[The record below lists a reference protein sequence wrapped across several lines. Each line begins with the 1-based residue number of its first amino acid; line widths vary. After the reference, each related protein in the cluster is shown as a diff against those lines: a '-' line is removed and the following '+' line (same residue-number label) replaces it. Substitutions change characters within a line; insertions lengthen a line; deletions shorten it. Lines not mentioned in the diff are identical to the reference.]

1 MDLQQIRGVEGAA
14 LIQIGEQQQ
23 DIHRQAGQQPQEQ
36 GSGVR
41 RASAKLE
48 KDRHLRRLPVRKEV
62 LLIPVQP
69 AQQVHRPAGE
79 LGDAAAAPLPL
90 LQHQIDESSG
100 HQALELHIGRIPDVG
115 GETRRQL
122 LCGGVV
128 APLHRGDLLRPGGR
142 GVSVDHADPA
152 AAALEGSLSCIR
164 WDCWARV
171 VLGLLVSVGA
181 GFWAGRRAL
190 RALSRLSWS
199 DRLFRRA
206 QIPGAA
212 LTAFLHGA
220 QDGQKFLGIL
230 LLGIALSQGRQDE
243 QTFLIPFWLMALC
256 AGSMALGT
264 GMGGRRIID
273 TVGREMVRLGP
284 REGLASDLGGGG
296 CLLLST
302 LLGLPV
308 STTHTRTAA
317 LLGAG
322 STSGRRIDWSV
333 ARSIALTWVLTF
345 PGCFTLGWCMARLFL
360 AWV

>member
-1 MDLQQIRGVEGAA
+1 MG
-14 LIQIGEQQQ
+14 
-23 DIHRQAGQQPQEQ
+23 
-36 GSGVR
+36 
-41 RASAKLE
+41 
-48 KDRHLRRLPVRKEV
+48 
-62 LLIPVQP
+62 LL
-69 AQQVHRPAGE
+69 G
-79 LGDAAAAPLPL
+79 
-90 LQHQIDESSG
+90 
-100 HQALELHIGRIPDVG
+100 
-115 GETRRQL
+115 
-122 LCGGVV
+122 
-128 APLHRGDLLRPGGR
+128 PGG
-142 GVSVDHADPA
+142 
-152 AAALEGSLSCIR
+152 
-164 WDCWARV
+164 
-171 VLGLLVSVGA
+171 A
-181 GFWAGRRAL
+181 GAL

>member
-1 MDLQQIRGVEGAA
+1 M
-14 LIQIGEQQQ
+14 
-23 DIHRQAGQQPQEQ
+23 
-36 GSGVR
+36 
-41 RASAKLE
+41 
-48 KDRHLRRLPVRKEV
+48 
-62 LLIPVQP
+62 
-69 AQQVHRPAGE
+69 
-79 LGDAAAAPLPL
+79 
-90 LQHQIDESSG
+90 
-100 HQALELHIGRIPDVG
+100 
-115 GETRRQL
+115 
-122 LCGGVV
+122 
-128 APLHRGDLLRPGGR
+128 
-142 GVSVDHADPA
+142 
-152 AAALEGSLSCIR
+152 
-164 WDCWARV
+164 

>member
-1 MDLQQIRGVEGAA
+1 M
-14 LIQIGEQQQ
+14 
-23 DIHRQAGQQPQEQ
+23 
-36 GSGVR
+36 
-41 RASAKLE
+41 
-48 KDRHLRRLPVRKEV
+48 
-62 LLIPVQP
+62 
-69 AQQVHRPAGE
+69 
-79 LGDAAAAPLPL
+79 
-90 LQHQIDESSG
+90 
-100 HQALELHIGRIPDVG
+100 
-115 GETRRQL
+115 
-122 LCGGVV
+122 
-128 APLHRGDLLRPGGR
+128 
-142 GVSVDHADPA
+142 
-152 AAALEGSLSCIR
+152 CIR
-164 WDCWARV
+164 DR
-171 VLGLLVSVGA
+171 
-181 GFWAGRRAL
+181 
-190 RALSRLSWS
+190 SWS

-284 REGLASDLGGGG
+284 REGLASDLGGGS